1 MTTKLVPDI
10 AWRTA
15 GSAPAAIDARVL
27 QLLREIHSRGT
38 LRASIVPLGMSYRG
52 AWDLLAA
59 QARLLGAPL
68 VHMERGRG
76 ARLAPLAERLI
87 AADDAARAVLEP
99 ARERLAVRVAANEA
113 AAKLR
118 VLASHDLLLAEFG
131 AELLDLAFRGSLESV
146 RAFAAGEADLA
157 GFHLSPD
164 PEQIALYRALL
175 QPRSDRLIRFA
186 TREQGLVVPAGNPK
200 GVREFA
206 DIPAKHLRFVNRQRG
221 SGTRQLIDQMLRQA
235 GVEPAEIKGFGQEEF
250 THLAVAAT
258 IAAGK
263 ADAGV
268 AVRAAATRF
277 NLAFVPLHR
286 EHYWFAARQK
296 DLEQARM
303 KRFLA
308 ALRDRFLKRM
318 AKRLTGYN
326 VSGAGEVVHLMAMQ
340 STPE

>member
-131 AELLDLAFRGSLESV
+131 AELQIG
-146 RAFAAGEADLA
+146 RA
-157 GFHLSPD
+157 H
-164 PEQIALYRALL
+164 
-175 QPRSDRLIRFA
+175 
-186 TREQGLVVPAGNPK
+186 V
-200 GVREFA
+200 
-206 DIPAKHLRFVNRQRG
+206 
-221 SGTRQLIDQMLRQA
+221 
-235 GVEPAEIKGFGQEEF
+235 
-250 THLAVAAT
+250 
-258 IAAGK
+258 
-263 ADAGV
+263 
-268 AVRAAATRF
+268 
-277 NLAFVPLHR
+277 
-286 EHYWFAARQK
+286 
-296 DLEQARM
+296 
-303 KRFLA
+303 
-308 ALRDRFLKRM
+308 
-318 AKRLTGYN
+318 
-326 VSGAGEVVHLMAMQ
+326 
-340 STPE
+340 